1 MSSTAAQKLLEGQE
15 IESRPL
21 AESIRCRGVHV
32 PLAGDVVS
40 RTPPAK
46 STAAQNA
53 LVGQDTL
60 LGDWPPSM
68 LAGALHVGCGPAGFV
83 ETYALPTS
91 STAAHRELDAHD
103 TAAMLL
109 KASTAIVGLQVT
121 ALFVEIVIWLLPP
134 LPPMTHS
141 AVLHASVFCAMFAVV
156 CGVQGLVVGVLETR
170 TFPVSSAATQ

>member
-1 MSSTAAQKLLEGQE
+1 MARIDQVPG
-15 IESRPL
+15 RPGP
-21 AESIRCRGVHV
+21 AR
-32 PLAGDVVS
+32 GDVVA

-83 ETYALPTS
+83 DTYALPTS

-109 KASTAIVGLQVT
+109 NASTAIVGLQVT
-121 ALFVEIVIWLLPP
+121 PLSVEIVIWLVPP
-134 LPPMTHS
+134 SPPITHS
-141 AVLHASVFCAMFAVV
+141 VVLHASVFCVMFAVV
-156 CGVQGLVVGVLETR
+156 
-170 TFPVSSAATQ
+170 